1 MRGRALPSANF
12 DNYGRVAGSDSFIK
26 NLMFASPPLKIDIEP
41 GKIDV
46 AVVLLN
52 INVLEDD
59 AQSLGHHWLQGCIG
73 LSPDPIARGLCQAGA
88 RTGAARASCLTER
101 GGTSCTEEFSCV
113 RTGDLT
119 PLQMIDVVIAGN
131 DSKML
136 EARVRV

>member
-1 MRGRALPSANF
+1 MRGCALPSANF

-41 GKIDV
+41 RKIDV
-46 AVVLLN
+46 TVVLLN
-52 INVLEDD
+52 INVLEDA
-59 AQSLGHHWLQGCIG
+59 AQSLGHHWLQRCIG

-88 RTGAARASCLTER
+88 RAGAVRASCRTER
-101 GGTSCTEEFSCV
+101 GRTSCTEEFSCV
-113 RTGDLT
+113 LTGDLT
-119 PLQMIDVVIAGN
+119 PSQMIDVVIARN

>member
-41 GKIDV
+41 RKIDV
-46 AVVLLN
+46 TVVLLN
-52 INVLEDD
+52 INVLEDA
-59 AQSLGHHWLQGCIG
+59 AQSLGHHWLQRCIG

-88 RTGAARASCLTER
+88 RAGAVRASCRTER
-101 GGTSCTEEFSCV
+101 GRTSCTEEFSCV
-113 RTGDLT
+113 LTGDLT
-119 PLQMIDVVIAGN
+119 PSQMIDVVIARN